1 MLCYTKSLPSFIQ
14 SWCKCNGTFAKM
26 GKVLTSYTMYVKTE
40 NFYLMPPLNNRG
52 KDVGTVTYCTS
63 TGIMKHAHRMQ
74 KKKRKRNIK
83 RLRH

>member
-1 MLCYTKSLPSFIQ
+1 M
-14 SWCKCNGTFAKM
+14 
-26 GKVLTSYTMYVKTE
+26 LTSYTMYVKTE

-63 TGIMKHAHRMQ
+63 TGIMKHAHRIQ
-74 KKKRKRNIK
+74 KKNRNRK

>member
-40 NFYLMPPLNNRG
+40 NFYLMPPLNNKG
-52 KDVGTVTYCTS
+52 KDGTVTYCTS

-74 KKKRKRNIK
+74 KKNRNIK